1 MGSPQY
7 QFSWR
12 RGVQGRAEFH
22 RGEIPQD
29 TILKFRK
36 GEIIFSQGDPG
47 DCWFEVVSGTVRTC
61 HFHLDGHRQL
71 TGFFYQGDVFG
82 VGYGNRDAA
91 AEAVT
96 NTILARRPVSNDEL
110 AASGQ
115 NRALERAL
123 DSANQFIFL
132 LGRRNAN
139 ERVAAF
145 LLIAAKR
152 SSALGSIPLPM
163 TRSDIADH
171 LGLTIHTVSRTISGF
186 VRQGLIE
193 LEGPQL
199 CRIVDI
205 EGLRAIAGEGIGA
218 AIDNI
223 PGTRQRGTFAE
234 RPAGL

>member
-1 MGSPQY
+1 M
-7 QFSWR
+7 
-12 RGVQGRAEFH
+12 QGLSAEVH
-22 RGEIPQD
+22 RGAIPQD

-47 DCWFEVVSGTVRTC
+47 DCWFEVISGTVRTC
-61 HFHLDGHRQL
+61 HFHVDGHRQL

-82 VGYGNRDAA
+82 VEYGSRDAA

-96 NTILARRPVSNDEL
+96 NAVLARRPASNGGLD
-110 AASGQ
+110 APGQ

-123 DSANQFIFL
+123 DSANQCIFL

-152 SSALGSIPLPM
+152 LSAIGSVPLPM
-163 TRSDIADH
+163 TRGDIADH

-193 LEGPQL
+193 LDGPQS
-199 CRIVDI
+199 CRLLDLD
-205 EGLRAIAGEGIGA
+205 GLRAIAGEEAGV
-218 AIDNI
+218 AIDKMGAMRMR
-223 PGTRQRGTFAE
+223 PPFAGQE
-234 RPAGL
+234 LGA

>member
-1 MGSPQY
+1 M
-7 QFSWR
+7 
-12 RGVQGRAEFH
+12 QGLSAEFQ
-22 RGEIPQD
+22 RGAIPQD

-47 DCWFEVVSGTVRTC
+47 DCWFEVISGTVRTC
-61 HFHLDGHRQL
+61 HFHVDGHRQL

-82 VGYGNRDAA
+82 VGYGSRDAA

-96 NTILARRPVSNDEL
+96 NTILTRRPALGGDPDSL
-110 AASGQ
+110 GQ

-123 DSANQFIFL
+123 DSANQCIFL

-152 SSALGSIPLPM
+152 LSALGSIPLPM
-163 TRSDIADH
+163 TRGDIADH

-199 CRIVDI
+199 CRLVDLD
-205 EGLRAIAGEGIGA
+205 GLRAIAGEEMGV
-218 AIDNI
+218 AIDNMRAMQ
-223 PGTRQRGTFAE
+223 PRRTFTGQG
-234 RPAGL
+234 AGA

>member
-1 MGSPQY
+1 
-7 QFSWR
+7 
-12 RGVQGRAEFH
+12 VQGLSAEVH
-22 RGEIPQD
+22 RGAIPQD

-47 DCWFEVVSGTVRTC
+47 DCWFEVISGTVRTC
-61 HFHLDGHRQL
+61 HFHVDGHRQL

-82 VGYGNRDAA
+82 VEYGSRDAA

-96 NTILARRPVSNDEL
+96 NAVLARRPASNGGLD
-110 AASGQ
+110 APGQ

-123 DSANQFIFL
+123 DSANQCIFL

-152 SSALGSIPLPM
+152 LSAIGSVPLPM
-163 TRSDIADH
+163 TRGDIADH

-193 LEGPQL
+193 LDGPQS
-199 CRIVDI
+199 CRLLDLD
-205 EGLRAIAGEGIGA
+205 GLRAIAGEEAGV
-218 AIDNI
+218 AIDKMGAMRMR
-223 PGTRQRGTFAE
+223 PPFAGQE
-234 RPAGL
+234 LGA

>member
-1 MGSPQY
+1 M
-7 QFSWR
+7 
-12 RGVQGRAEFH
+12 QGLSAEFQ
-22 RGEIPQD
+22 RGSIPQD

-47 DCWFEVVSGTVRTC
+47 DCWFEVISGTVRTC
-61 HFHLDGHRQL
+61 HFHVDGHRQL

-82 VGYGNRDAA
+82 VEYGARDAA

-96 NTILARRPVSNDEL
+96 NAILTRRPALNGNPDSL
-110 AASGQ
+110 GQ

-123 DSANQFIFL
+123 DSANQCIFL

-152 SSALGSIPLPM
+152 LSALGSVSLPM
-163 TRSDIADH
+163 TRGDIADH

-199 CRIVDI
+199 CRLIDLD
-205 EGLRAIAGEGIGA
+205 GLRAIAGDEMGV
-218 AIDNI
+218 AIDNLRAMQ
-223 PGTRQRGTFAE
+223 PQRSFTGQG
-234 RPAGL
+234 AGA

>member
-1 MGSPQY
+1 MQGLSAEVQ
-7 QFSWR
+7 
-12 RGVQGRAEFH
+12 RGG
-22 RGEIPQD
+22 IPQD

-47 DCWFEVVSGTVRTC
+47 DCWFEVISGTVRTC
-61 HFHLDGHRQL
+61 HFHVDGHRQL

-82 VGYGNRDAA
+82 VEYGSRDAA

-96 NTILARRPVSNDEL
+96 NTILARRPAMNGEPD
-110 AASGQ
+110 ARGQ

-123 DSANQFIFL
+123 DSANQCIFL
-132 LGRRNAN
+132 LGRRNAA

-152 SSALGSIPLPM
+152 LSTLGSVPLPM
-163 TRSDIADH
+163 TRGDIADH

-193 LEGPQL
+193 LDGPQS
-199 CRIVDI
+199 CRLLDLD
-205 EGLRAIAGEGIGA
+205 GLRAIAGDEAGV
-218 AIDNI
+218 AIDRMGAMRMRR
-223 PGTRQRGTFAE
+223 PFAGQE
-234 RPAGL
+234 VGA

>member
-1 MGSPQY
+1 
-7 QFSWR
+7 
-12 RGVQGRAEFH
+12 VQGLSAEFQ
-22 RGEIPQD
+22 RGAIPQD

-47 DCWFEVVSGTVRTC
+47 DCWFEVISGTVRTC
-61 HFHLDGHRQL
+61 HFHVDGHRQL

-82 VGYGNRDAA
+82 VGYGARDAA

-96 NTILARRPVSNDEL
+96 NTILTRRPALNGDPDSL
-110 AASGQ
+110 GQ

-123 DSANQFIFL
+123 DSANQCIFL

-152 SSALGSIPLPM
+152 LSALGSIPLPM
-163 TRSDIADH
+163 TRGDIADH

-199 CRIVDI
+199 CRLVDLD
-205 EGLRAIAGEGIGA
+205 GLRAIAGEEMGV
-218 AIDNI
+218 AIDNMRAMQ
-223 PGTRQRGTFAE
+223 PRRTFTGQG
-234 RPAGL
+234 AGA

>member
-1 MGSPQY
+1 M
-7 QFSWR
+7 
-12 RGVQGRAEFH
+12 QGLSTDIH
-22 RGEIPQD
+22 RGAIPQN

-47 DCWFEVVSGTVRTC
+47 DCWFEVLSGTVRTC
-61 HFHLDGHRQL
+61 HFHMDGHRQL

-82 VGYGNRDAA
+82 VEYGARDAA

-96 NTILARRPVSNDEL
+96 NTTLTRRPALNVEFDTF
-110 AASGQ
+110 GQ
-115 NRALERAL
+115 NNALERAL
-123 DSANQFIFL
+123 DSANQCIFL

-152 SSALGSIPLPM
+152 LAAVDSIPLPM

-186 VRQGLIE
+186 VRRGLIE

-199 CRIVDI
+199 CRLTDI
-205 EGLRAIAGEGIGA
+205 EGLRAIAGDEIGA
-218 AIDNI
+218 AIDKI
-223 PGTRQRGTFAE
+223 AASRLRRSSSGRE
-234 RPAGL
+234 VGL

>member
-1 MGSPQY
+1 M
-7 QFSWR
+7 
-12 RGVQGRAEFH
+12 QGLSAEFG
-22 RGEIPQD
+22 RGANPRD

-61 HFHLDGHRQL
+61 HFHVDGHRQL

-82 VGYGNRDAA
+82 VEYGARDAA

-96 NTILARRPVSNDEL
+96 NTILARRPVNDREP
-110 AASGQ
+110 ASSGQ
-115 NRALERAL
+115 SRALERAL
-123 DSANQFIFL
+123 DSANQCIFL

-152 SSALGSIPLPM
+152 LSALGSITLPM

-199 CRIVDI
+199 CRLIDL
-205 EGLRAIAGEGIGA
+205 EGLRAIAGEEMGE
-218 AIDNI
+218 AIDNFGAMRS
-223 PGTRQRGTFAE
+223 PRLLTEQE
-234 RPAGL
+234 AGA

>member
-1 MGSPQY
+1 M
-7 QFSWR
+7 
-12 RGVQGRAEFH
+12 QGLSAEFQ
-22 RGEIPQD
+22 RGANPQN

-36 GEIIFSQGDPG
+36 GEIIFSQGDPS

-61 HFHLDGHRQL
+61 HFHVDGHRQL

-82 VGYGNRDAA
+82 VEYGARDAA

-96 NTILARRPVSNDEL
+96 NTILTRRAVRDGEPSS
-110 AASGQ
+110 SGQ

-123 DSANQFIFL
+123 NSANQFIFL

-152 SSALGSIPLPM
+152 LSGLGSIPLPM

-186 VRQGLIE
+186 VRRGLIE

-199 CRIVDI
+199 CRLVDL
-205 EGLRAIAGEGIGA
+205 EGLRAIAGEEMGV

-223 PGTRQRGTFAE
+223 GAMPS
-234 RPAGL
+234 RPSFTGQETGA

>member
-1 MGSPQY
+1 MQGLSAEVQ
-7 QFSWR
+7 
-12 RGVQGRAEFH
+12 RGA
-22 RGEIPQD
+22 IPQD

-47 DCWFEVVSGTVRTC
+47 DCWFEVISGTVRTC
-61 HFHLDGHRQL
+61 HFHIDGHRQL

-82 VGYGNRDAA
+82 VEYGSRDAA

-96 NTILARRPVSNDEL
+96 NTVLARRPASNGGLD
-110 AASGQ
+110 APGQ

-123 DSANQFIFL
+123 DSANQCIFL
-132 LGRRNAN
+132 LGRRNAS

-152 SSALGSIPLPM
+152 LSAIGSVPLPM
-163 TRSDIADH
+163 TRGDIADH

-193 LEGPQL
+193 LDGPQS
-199 CRIVDI
+199 CRLLDP
-205 EGLRAIAGEGIGA
+205 GRLRAIAGEEAGA
-218 AIDNI
+218 AIDRMGAMRM
-223 PGTRQRGTFAE
+223 PRPFAGQE
-234 RPAGL
+234 LGA

>member
-1 MGSPQY
+1 MQGLSAEVQ
-7 QFSWR
+7 
-12 RGVQGRAEFH
+12 RGAV
-22 RGEIPQD
+22 PQD

-61 HFHLDGHRQL
+61 HFHVDGHRQL

-82 VGYGNRDAA
+82 VEYGSRDAA

-96 NTILARRPVSNDEL
+96 NTILTRHPVLNAEPDSF
-110 AASGQ
+110 GQ

-123 DSANQFIFL
+123 DSANQCIFL

-152 SSALGSIPLPM
+152 LSALGSVPLPM

-193 LEGPQL
+193 LDGPQL
-199 CRIVDI
+199 CQLVDP
-205 EGLRAIAGEGIGA
+205 EGLRAIAGEEVGI
-218 AIDNI
+218 AIDNMG
-223 PGTRQRGTFAE
+223 PMRPQRSFSGQGVGA
-234 RPAGL
+234 

>member
-1 MGSPQY
+1 M
-7 QFSWR
+7 
-12 RGVQGRAEFH
+12 QGLSTEIH
-22 RGEIPQD
+22 RGTIPQN

-47 DCWFEVVSGTVRTC
+47 DCWFEVLSGTVRTC
-61 HFHLDGHRQL
+61 HFHMDGHRQL

-82 VGYGNRDAA
+82 VEYGARDAA

-96 NTILARRPVSNDEL
+96 NTTLTRRPALNVEFDTF
-110 AASGQ
+110 GQ
-115 NRALERAL
+115 NNALERAL
-123 DSANQFIFL
+123 DSANQCIFL

-152 SSALGSIPLPM
+152 LAAVDSIPLPM

-186 VRQGLIE
+186 VRRGLIE

-199 CRIVDI
+199 CRLTDI
-205 EGLRAIAGEGIGA
+205 EGLRAIAGDEIGA
-218 AIDNI
+218 AIDKI
-223 PGTRQRGTFAE
+223 AASRLRRSSSGQE
-234 RPAGL
+234 VGL

>member
-1 MGSPQY
+1 MQGLSAEVQ
-7 QFSWR
+7 
-12 RGVQGRAEFH
+12 RGAV
-22 RGEIPQD
+22 PQD

-61 HFHLDGHRQL
+61 HFHVDGHRQL

-82 VGYGNRDAA
+82 VEYGSRDAA

-96 NTILARRPVSNDEL
+96 NTILTRHPVLNAEPDSF
-110 AASGQ
+110 GQ

-123 DSANQFIFL
+123 DSANQCIFL

-152 SSALGSIPLPM
+152 LSALGSVPLPM

-193 LEGPQL
+193 LDGPQL
-199 CRIVDI
+199 CRLVDP
-205 EGLRAIAGEGIGA
+205 EGLRAIAGEEVGI
-218 AIDNI
+218 AIDNMG
-223 PGTRQRGTFAE
+223 PMRPQRSFSGQGVGA
-234 RPAGL
+234 

>member
-1 MGSPQY
+1 M
-7 QFSWR
+7 
-12 RGVQGRAEFH
+12 QGLSTEFH
-22 RGEIPQD
+22 RGTIPQD

-47 DCWFEVVSGTVRTC
+47 DCWFEVLSGTVRTC

-82 VGYGNRDAA
+82 VGYGARDAA

-96 NTILARRPVSNDEL
+96 NTTLTRRPALNAEFDSL
-110 AASGQ
+110 GQ
-115 NRALERAL
+115 GRALERAL
-123 DSANQFIFL
+123 DSANQCIFL

-152 SSALGSIPLPM
+152 LAAVDSIPLPM

-199 CRIVDI
+199 CRLTDI
-205 EGLRAIAGEGIGA
+205 EGLRAIAGEEFGA
-218 AIDNI
+218 AFDGIAVSKVK
-223 PGTRQRGTFAE
+223 RQPLE
-234 RPAGL
+234 REAGL

>member
-1 MGSPQY
+1 MQGLSAEVE
-7 QFSWR
+7 
-12 RGVQGRAEFH
+12 RGVV
-22 RGEIPQD
+22 PQD

-47 DCWFEVVSGTVRTC
+47 DCWFEVISGTVRTC
-61 HFHLDGHRQL
+61 HFHIDGHRQL

-82 VGYGNRDAA
+82 VEYGARDSA

-96 NTILARRPVSNDEL
+96 NAVLARRPASNGGPD
-110 AASGQ
+110 APGQ

-123 DSANQFIFL
+123 DSANQCIFL

-145 LLIAAKR
+145 LLMAAKR
-152 SSALGSIPLPM
+152 LSAIGSVPLPM
-163 TRSDIADH
+163 TRGDIADH

-193 LEGPQL
+193 LDGPQS
-199 CRIVDI
+199 CRLLDPG
-205 EGLRAIAGEGIGA
+205 GLRAIAGEEA
-218 AIDNI
+218 EVAIDRM
-223 PGTRQRGTFAE
+223 GAVRMRRAFAGQE
-234 RPAGL
+234 LGA

>member
-1 MGSPQY
+1 
-7 QFSWR
+7 
-12 RGVQGRAEFH
+12 VQGLAEFH
-22 RGEIPQD
+22 RGGTPQD

-96 NTILARRPVSNDEL
+96 NTILARRPVSNDEP
-110 AASGQ
+110 ASSGQ
-115 NRALERAL
+115 SRALERAL
-123 DSANQFIFL
+123 DSANQCIFL

-152 SSALGSIPLPM
+152 LSALDSIPLPM

-199 CRIVDI
+199 CRLVDI
-205 EGLRAIAGEGIGA
+205 EGLRAIAGEEIGA
-218 AIDNI
+218 AIDTI
-223 PGTRQRGTFAE
+223 AAMRQRDAFAG
-234 RPAGL
+234 RGAGL

>member
-1 MGSPQY
+1 MQGLSAEVQ
-7 QFSWR
+7 
-12 RGVQGRAEFH
+12 RGG
-22 RGEIPQD
+22 IPQD

-47 DCWFEVVSGTVRTC
+47 DCWFEVISGTVRTC
-61 HFHLDGHRQL
+61 HFHVDGHRQL

-82 VGYGNRDAA
+82 VEYGSRDAA

-96 NTILARRPVSNDEL
+96 NTILARRPAMNGEPD
-110 AASGQ
+110 AQGQ

-123 DSANQFIFL
+123 DSANQCIFL
-132 LGRRNAN
+132 LGRRNAA

-152 SSALGSIPLPM
+152 LSAIGSVPLPM
-163 TRSDIADH
+163 TRGDIADH

-193 LEGPQL
+193 LDGPQS
-199 CRIVDI
+199 CRLLDLD
-205 EGLRAIAGEGIGA
+205 GLRAIAGDEAGV
-218 AIDNI
+218 AIDRMGAMRMRR
-223 PGTRQRGTFAE
+223 PFAGQE
-234 RPAGL
+234 LGA

>member
-1 MGSPQY
+1 MQGLSAEVQ
-7 QFSWR
+7 
-12 RGVQGRAEFH
+12 RGG
-22 RGEIPQD
+22 IPQD

-47 DCWFEVVSGTVRTC
+47 DCWFEVISGTVRTC
-61 HFHLDGHRQL
+61 HFHVDGHRQL

-82 VGYGNRDAA
+82 VEYGSRDAA

-96 NTILARRPVSNDEL
+96 NTILARRPAMNGEPD
-110 AASGQ
+110 AQGQ

-123 DSANQFIFL
+123 DSANHCIFL
-132 LGRRNAN
+132 LGRRNAA

-152 SSALGSIPLPM
+152 LSTLGSVPLPM
-163 TRSDIADH
+163 TRGDIADH

-193 LEGPQL
+193 LDGPQS
-199 CRIVDI
+199 CRLLDLD
-205 EGLRAIAGEGIGA
+205 GLRAIAGDEAGV
-218 AIDNI
+218 AIDRMGAMRMRR
-223 PGTRQRGTFAE
+223 PFAGQE
-234 RPAGL
+234 LGA

>member
-1 MGSPQY
+1 MHGLS
-7 QFSWR
+7 
-12 RGVQGRAEFH
+12 AEFQ
-22 RGEIPQD
+22 RGSISHD

-61 HFHLDGHRQL
+61 HFHVDGHRQL

-82 VGYGNRDAA
+82 VEYGSRDAA

-96 NTILARRPVSNDEL
+96 NVVLARRPAWAGDPDSL
-110 AASGQ
+110 GQ

-123 DSANQFIFL
+123 DSANQCIFL

-152 SSALGSIPLPM
+152 LSALGSIPLPM
-163 TRSDIADH
+163 TRGDIADH

-199 CRIVDI
+199 CRLVDLD
-205 EGLRAIAGEGIGA
+205 GLRAIAGEGIGV
-218 AIDNI
+218 AIDDVRTMR
-223 PGTRQRGTFAE
+223 PRRAFAGQE
-234 RPAGL
+234 TGA

>member
-1 MGSPQY
+1 MQGLSAEV
-7 QFSWR
+7 
-12 RGVQGRAEFH
+12 RGGA
-22 RGEIPQD
+22 IPQD

-47 DCWFEVVSGTVRTC
+47 DCWFEVISGTVRTC
-61 HFHLDGHRQL
+61 HFHIDGHRQL

-82 VGYGNRDAA
+82 VEYGLRDSA

-96 NTILARRPVSNDEL
+96 NAVLARRP
-110 AASGQ
+110 ASSGGPDAPGQ

-123 DSANQFIFL
+123 DSANQCIFL

-152 SSALGSIPLPM
+152 LSAIGSVPLPM
-163 TRSDIADH
+163 TRGDIADH

-193 LEGPQL
+193 LDGPQS
-199 CRIVDI
+199 CRLLDPG
-205 EGLRAIAGEGIGA
+205 GLRAIAGEEAGVAIGKMGAMRMPRSFAGQEIGA
-218 AIDNI
+218 
-223 PGTRQRGTFAE
+223 
-234 RPAGL
+234 

>member
-1 MGSPQY
+1 MQGLSAEVQ
-7 QFSWR
+7 
-12 RGVQGRAEFH
+12 RGG
-22 RGEIPQD
+22 IPQD

-47 DCWFEVVSGTVRTC
+47 DCWFEVISGTVRTC
-61 HFHLDGHRQL
+61 HFHVDGHRQL

-82 VGYGNRDAA
+82 VEYGSRDAA

-96 NTILARRPVSNDEL
+96 NTILARRPAMNGEPD
-110 AASGQ
+110 AQGQ

-123 DSANQFIFL
+123 DSANQCIFL
-132 LGRRNAN
+132 LGRRNAA

-152 SSALGSIPLPM
+152 LSTLGSVPLPM
-163 TRSDIADH
+163 TRGDIADH

-193 LEGPQL
+193 LDGPQS
-199 CRIVDI
+199 CRLLDLD
-205 EGLRAIAGEGIGA
+205 GLRAIAGEEAGVAIGTMGAMRMPRSFAGQEIGA
-218 AIDNI
+218 
-223 PGTRQRGTFAE
+223 
-234 RPAGL
+234 

>member
-1 MGSPQY
+1 M
-7 QFSWR
+7 
-12 RGVQGRAEFH
+12 QGLSAGYESRVN
-22 RGEIPQD
+22 GQD

-61 HFHLDGHRQL
+61 HFHIDGHRQL
-71 TGFFYQGDVFG
+71 TGFYYKGDVFG
-82 VGYGNRDAA
+82 VEQGARDAA

-96 NTILARRPVSNDEL
+96 NTTLARRPVTSEERERR
-110 AASGQ
+110 GQ

-123 DSANQFIFL
+123 NSANQCIFL

-145 LLIAAKR
+145 LLIAAKKM
-152 SSALGSIPLPM
+152 SAFDSVPLPM
-163 TRSDIADH
+163 TRGDIADH

-199 CRIVDI
+199 CRLVDL
-205 EGLRAIAGEGIGA
+205 EGLRAIAGEEAGA
-218 AIDNI
+218 VIDNI
-223 PGTRQRGTFAE
+223 RELRPRRSFAE
-234 RPAGL
+234 QEADL

>member
-1 MGSPQY
+1 MQGLSAEVG
-7 QFSWR
+7 
-12 RGVQGRAEFH
+12 RGA
-22 RGEIPQD
+22 IPQD

-47 DCWFEVVSGTVRTC
+47 DCWFEVISGTVRTC
-61 HFHLDGHRQL
+61 HFHVDGHRQL

-82 VGYGNRDAA
+82 VEYGWRDAA

-96 NTILARRPVSNDEL
+96 NTVLARRPASNGGPD
-110 AASGQ
+110 APGQ

-123 DSANQFIFL
+123 DSANQCIFL

-152 SSALGSIPLPM
+152 LSAIGSVPLPM
-163 TRSDIADH
+163 TRGDIADH

-193 LEGPQL
+193 LDGPQS
-199 CRIVDI
+199 CRLLDPG
-205 EGLRAIAGEGIGA
+205 GLRAIAGEEAGMAIDRIGA
-218 AIDNI
+218 MRMR
-223 PGTRQRGTFAE
+223 PPFAGQE
-234 RPAGL
+234 LGA